1 MVMVILCNVAYGANI
16 NNQTV
21 IVSIFFLQELVFR
34 GRGLDSP
41 QHLVPVDLHVPVN
54 LREVMHQELAPG
66 LRLSLK
72 RSGHNRLGR
81 LRRGGGVVIVLGDLA
96 VI

>member
-1 MVMVILCNVAYGANI
+1 MVILCNVEYGANI
-16 NNQTV
+16 NNQFV

-34 GRGLDSP
+34 GRGLHSP
-41 QHLVPVDLHVPVN
+41 QHLVPVDLHVPVD

-66 LRLSLK
+66 LRLSLE
-72 RSGHNRLGR
+72 RCGHNRLGR

-96 VI
+96 VV

>member
-1 MVMVILCNVAYGANI
+1 M
-16 NNQTV
+16 
-21 IVSIFFLQELVFR
+21 FFHQELVFR

-66 LRLSLK
+66 LRLSLQ
-72 RSGHNRLGR
+72 RSGHNRLGC
-81 LRRGGGVVIVLGDLA
+81 LRRGGGVIIVLGDLA
-96 VI
+96 VVRSGVDAVDDDTSAS